1 MVRTSLEIQAW
12 IRADNMMGTWLANL
26 VLPRI
31 QASIIY
37 KYTALEIWNDIK
49 QRFSLGNGA
58 QIFNLQKE
66 IAKDSQGEDSIT
78 DFYTHLKEL

>member
-12 IRADNMMGTWLANL
+12 IRVDNMMGTWLTNL

-37 KYTALEIWNDIK
+37 KDTALEIWNDIK
-49 QRFSLGNGA
+49 QRFPQGNGA

-78 DFYTHLKEL
+78 DFYAHLKEL